1 MADSGDESDFA
12 SAESD
17 PVRKTSL
24 LYRHCRVCISICT
37 GIVGYVYLYVP
48 PLSGM
53 YIYT

>member
-24 LYRHCRVCISICT
+24 LYRHCRVCISIRRVVCPC
-37 GIVGYVYLYVP
+37 YMYLW
-48 PLSGM
+48 S
-53 YIYT
+53 